1 MKYTENLDHHS
12 DNYNPQNY
20 NGIDFN
26 DMQIEMSLSAMERQQ
41 CAFNMY
47 CPKL

>member
-12 DNYNPQNY
+12 ENYNPMNY

-26 DMQIEMSLSAMERQQ
+26 DMQIEMSLGAMERQQ